1 MIDSSPAMEEMVSS
15 GLAGMD
21 IFHGEGEGAAPPK
34 KRGEKMKGARREK
47 LSRGPPPSPSPSG
60 EGLEEEPPETEVYR
74 EEDEIDNFRG
84 LWDSRFAGEFGS
96 FDDQTSLGPMR
107 YTSGPIPR
115 HARPDCTMNIFHIRV
130 ADLEDGLQWPLHV
143 HGLVAA
149 RDSADHNRN
158 FLFNRTRD
166 NCQILTQEDPY
177 LLLTGPSRAV
187 VIIDPITVEFQL
199 KVKSRTEPEE
209 DELLAFRIFNYP
221 QTYLSKHVIRSS
233 ILCKH
238 CTIEFAYAPLVPS
251 VEATVSIQV
260 IDGVWPE
267 RIRGRV
273 IACITTVSEGRVLLL
288 DSRDGMMPIS
298 PSTGAIELSRRVVSV
313 DLKGGKLL
321 VSVVPSQIGEEDNNN
336 DNDVVRGESVFEPKR
351 AGTSHDTCDLGFC
364 KIEVTVAWSLLSNLT
379 DERRA
384 ASKRTD
390 KRQ

>member
-1 MIDSSPAMEEMVSS
+1 MEEMVSS

-21 IFHGEGEGAAPPK
+21 ISGGDSDGAPAR
-34 KRGEKMKGARREK
+34 KRGEKTKEARREK
-47 LSRGPPPSPSPSG
+47 GPPPSPSG
-60 EGLEEEPPETEVYR
+60 EGLEEEPPDTEVR
-74 EEDEIDNFRG
+74 EEDEIPCYRL
-84 LWDSRFAGEFGS
+84 LWDSRYAGEFGS
-96 FDDQTSLGPMR
+96 FDDHTSLRPMP

-115 HARPDCTMNIFHIRV
+115 HARPECTMNIYHIGV
-130 ADLEDGLQWPLHV
+130 YNLEDGLQWPLHV

-187 VIIDPITVEFQL
+187 VIIDPITIEFQL
-199 KVKSRTEPEE
+199 KVRSRTEPEE

-221 QTYLSKHVIRSS
+221 QTYLSKHVICSS
-233 ILCKH
+233 ILCKR

-251 VEATVSIQV
+251 VEATVRIKV
-260 IDGVWPE
+260 IGGVWPE
-267 RIRGRV
+267 HIRGRV
-273 IACITTVSEGRVLLL
+273 IACITTVSEGEMLLL

-298 PSTGAIELSRRVVSV
+298 PSTHIIELSRRVVSV
-313 DLKGGKLL
+313 DLKGGKLR
-321 VSVVPSQIGEEDNNN
+321 VSVVPSQIGEEGNN
-336 DNDVVRGESVFEPKR
+336 DGVVVRGESFFEPER
-351 AGTSHDTCDLGFC
+351 TGTSSNTCDLGFC

-384 ASKRTD
+384 ASKGTD